1 MNKSLLSS
9 NNQKYE
15 TPQPLFDS
23 LNSMFHFDID
33 VCATYENTKCQRYYT
48 PEIDGLKQPWHNHK
62 TCWCNPPYRET
73 LKWIE
78 KAYQE
83 SLLGATVV
91 CLIAARTD
99 TRYFQ
104 DYIFPYAKAIC
115 FIRGRLRF
123 SGEKNPATF
132 PSAIVVFSSE
142 QLDQEKVKVLRRWG
156 NVLLNNYTEPMNNPY
171 IVRDEAE
178 GREE

>member
-1 MNKSLLSS
+1 MNKALLSS
-9 NNQKYE
+9 INQKYE
-15 TPQPLFDS
+15 TPQYLFDA
-23 LNSMFHFDID
+23 LNEAFHFDID

-62 TCWCNPPYRET
+62 TCWCNPPYKET

-123 SGEKNPATF
+123 MGEKNPATF
-132 PSAIVVFSSE
+132 PSAIVVFSPE
-142 QLDQEKVKVLRRWG
+142 PLAQEKVNVLQKWG
-156 NVLLNNYTEPMNNPY
+156 NVLVNNYTEPMYNPCAAK
-171 IVRDEAE
+171 D
-178 GREE
+178 